1 MMRRTLTLAL
11 MVLALPV
18 MAAKPEWVD
27 EKQNGKGKPAHAEQK
42 RVDDRRYD
50 HDRSYEE
57 RREYDAR
64 DRRQYDDRRDGLRE
78 QLSER
83 ERERLLRRV
92 MIDHYGAEY
101 DDSHHRYKA
110 LPPGLQMK
118 LRRGG
123 ELPPGWEKKLVRGE
137 VFDRDLY
144 PYAER
149 LPRRLLEPEGA
160 FDDEI
165 ELLRVGNRIVR
176 VLEGRGTILDVID
189 LTERATG
196 LFE

>member
-1 MMRRTLTLAL
+1 MRRTLTLAL

-18 MAAKPEWVD
+18 MAAKPEWVED
-27 EKQNGKGKPAHAEQK
+27 KQNGKGKPAHAEQK
-42 RVDDRRYD
+42 RIDDRGYDDDRRYD
-50 HDRSYEE
+50 D
-57 RREYDAR
+57 RRE
-64 DRRQYDDRRDGLRE
+64 YDDRRDSLRE

-92 MIDHYGAEY
+92 MSDHYGAEY
-101 DDSHHRYKA
+101 DESHHRYKA

-137 VFDRDLY
+137 VFDRELY

-149 LPRRLLEPEGA
+149 LPRRLLEPEGE